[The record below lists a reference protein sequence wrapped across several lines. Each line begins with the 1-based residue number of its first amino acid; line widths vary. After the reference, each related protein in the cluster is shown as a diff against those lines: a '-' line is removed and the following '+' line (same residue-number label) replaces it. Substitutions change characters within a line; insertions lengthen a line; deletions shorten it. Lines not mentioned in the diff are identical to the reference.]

1 MRELFVY
8 YRIRSAD
15 TALAQTAVATLQTR
29 LRQQFPQL
37 KTRLLCRSESSGE
50 DPTWME
56 IYAMEPLQG
65 AAGVTAEIQHTID
78 ALAGTLVQPYIVGTR
93 HAEVFEPC
101 ATSA

>member
-15 TALAQTAVATLQTR
+15 AALAHDAVTALQTR
-29 LRQQFPQL
+29 LREQFPQL
-37 KTRLLCRSESSGE
+37 KTRLLCRSGASGE

-56 IYAMEPLQG
+56 IYAMDPRQG
-65 AAGVTAEIQHTID
+65 ATGVTAEIQHTID
-78 ALAGTLVQPYIVGTR
+78 ALASTLVQPYIVGTR

-101 ATSA
+101 LISP